1 MNIKRAVFI
10 FIISTVLLTFC
21 LAALFHFLEMDML
34 SPFLMLIPLI
44 TSVFIQKLLLKQPIF
59 GSGGL
64 GFRLGKKKFL
74 LLAPLYSFLFIV
86 IVYAVSFLLNPDL
99 FSIEQAYK
107 MVRDTVTYNENSSLF
122 TNILIA
128 ALLQLLLAPLLNILI
143 FIGEEVGWRGFLY
156 PNLISIYGKKG
167 LIFGGLIWGV
177 WHTPM
182 IYFYDL
188 NFGENHHLGL
198 IFMTTFCVLSGIIL
212 QYIYKKSNSI
222 YSVALMHGMLN
233 ISGTFIFY
241 FTVTKEHRYFIDGG
255 TGIVGLLILLII
267 AYLCYRRFPVKQ
279 KNSLIKSK
287 LNDFN

>member
-1 MNIKRAVFI
+1 MNIKRAVVI

-21 LAALFHFLEMDML
+21 LATLFHILEMDML

-44 TSVFIQKLLLKQPIF
+44 TSIFVQKLLLKRPIF

-64 GFRLGKKKFL
+64 GFRLGQKKFL
-74 LLAPLYSFLFIV
+74 LLAPLFSFLFMV
-86 IVYAVSFLLNPDL
+86 CVYAISFLLNPDL
-99 FSIEQAYK
+99 FSNEQANK
-107 MVRDTVTYNENSSLF
+107 TVQGLITYNKDNSLW

-128 ALLQLLLAPLLNILI
+128 GLIQLLLAPVLNIFI

-156 PNLISIYGKKG
+156 PNLLSIYGKKG

-198 IFMTTFCVLSGIIL
+198 IFMIIFCILAGIIL
-212 QYIYKKSNSI
+212 QYIYEKSNSI

-233 ISGTFIFY
+233 ISGTFIFL
-241 FTVTKEHRYFIDGG
+241 FSVTKEHRYFIDGG
-255 TGIVGLLILLII
+255 TGIIGLLILLII
-267 AYLCYRRFPVKQ
+267 AYLCYRKFPV
-279 KNSLIKSK
+279 NTGTV
-287 LNDFN
+287 

>member
-1 MNIKRAVFI
+1 MNIKRAVLI

-21 LAALFHFLEMDML
+21 LAALFYFLEMDIL
-34 SPFLMLIPLI
+34 TPFLMLIPLI
-44 TSVFIQKLLLKQPIF
+44 TSAFIQKVLLKQPMF
-59 GSGGL
+59 GSRGL
-64 GFRLGKKKFL
+64 GFRLGKKIFL
-74 LLAPLYSFLFIV
+74 LLAPLFSFLFIV
-86 IVYAVSFLLNPDL
+86 IVYAISFLFNPDL

-107 MVRDTVTYNENSSLF
+107 VIRDLITYNENSSLLM
-122 TNILIA
+122 NILKA

-198 IFMTTFCVLSGIIL
+198 IFMTTFCILAGIIL
-212 QYIYKKSNSI
+212 QYIYEKSNSI

-233 ISGTFIFY
+233 VSATFIFY
-241 FTVTKEHRYFIDGG
+241 FSVTKEHRYFIDGG
-255 TGIVGLLILLII
+255 TGIIGLFILLII
-267 AYLCYRRFPVKQ
+267 AYLCYRRFPVKI
-279 KNSLIKSK
+279 KNTV
-287 LNDFN
+287 

>member
-1 MNIKRAVFI
+1 VLI

-21 LAALFHFLEMDML
+21 LAALFHFLQMDKL

-44 TSVFIQKLLLKQPIF
+44 TSVFIQKSLLKQPIF
-59 GSGGL
+59 GSGGF
-64 GFRLGKKKFL
+64 GFRLGEKKFL
-74 LLAPLYSFLFIV
+74 LLAPLFSFLFIV

-99 FSIEQAYK
+99 FSIEQAYQ
-107 MVRDTVTYNENSSLF
+107 VIRDLVTYNENSSLL

-128 ALLQLLLAPLLNILI
+128 SFLQLLLAPLLNIFI

-156 PNLISIYGKKG
+156 PNLISMFGKRG
-167 LIFGGLIWGV
+167 LIFGGVIWGV

-198 IFMTTFCVLSGIIL
+198 IFMIVFCVLAGIIL
-212 QYIYKKSNSI
+212 QYIYEKSKSI

-233 ISGTFIFY
+233 ISGTFINY
-241 FTVTKEHRYFIDGG
+241 FSVTEEHRYFIDGG
-255 TGIVGLLILLII
+255 TGIIGLSILLII
-267 AYLCYRRFPVKQ
+267 AYFCYRRFPVKQ
-279 KNSLIKSK
+279 KDSLIKSK

>member
-1 MNIKRAVFI
+1 MNIKRAVLI
-10 FIISTVLLTFC
+10 FIISTVILTFC
-21 LAALFHFLEMDML
+21 LAALFNFLEMDML
-34 SPFLMLIPLI
+34 SPFLMLVPLI
-44 TSVFIQKLLLKQPIF
+44 TSAFIQKVLLKQPMS
-59 GSGGL
+59 GSRGL
-64 GFRLGKKKFL
+64 GFQLGKQRFL
-74 LLAPLYSFLFIV
+74 LLAPLFSFLFIV
-86 IVYAVSFLLNPDL
+86 IVYAISFLFNPNL

-107 MVRDTVTYNENSSLF
+107 VIRDLITYNENSSLLM
-122 TNILIA
+122 NILKA
-128 ALLQLLLAPLLNILI
+128 SLLQLLLAPLLNILI

-198 IFMTTFCVLSGIIL
+198 IFMTIFCILAGIIL
-212 QYIYKKSNSI
+212 QYIYEKSNSI

-233 ISGTFIFY
+233 VSGTFVFY
-241 FTVTKEHRYFIDGG
+241 FSVTKEHRYFIDGG
-255 TGIVGLLILLII
+255 TGIIGLFILLII

-279 KNSLIKSK
+279 KTAV
-287 LNDFN
+287 